1 MARKEADD
9 RGPRWLEGH
18 FLISEA
24 DLSDPNFH
32 RTVVLII
39 NHNADGAFG
48 LVVNRKLPV
57 TLGEAV
63 PDLAS
68 TPVAGVALFYGGPV
82 QPQFLFCLHS
92 GLPEGVRSP
101 HASAPVENV
110 LFEPLVSSL
119 TGFLVE
125 TWGGLEENDRPPIRL
140 YAGYSGW
147 APGQLESELDRSS
160 WIVRPAS
167 AKHVF
172 HPNPDEGWKEA
183 LSELGGIHRI
193 VAETGFKPSLN

>member
-1 MARKEADD
+1 MARKDPEEQQ
-9 RGPRWLEGH
+9 PKWLEGH

-24 DLSDPNFH
+24 DMADPNFT

-48 LVVNRKLPV
+48 LVLNRKLTV

-63 PDLAS
+63 PDLADG
-68 TPVAGVALFYGGPV
+68 PVADVPLYYGGPV

-92 GLPEGVRSP
+92 GLPEDVRSS
-101 HASAPVENV
+101 HASTPVENV

-119 TGFLVE
+119 TTYMVD
-125 TWGGLEENDRPPIRL
+125 TWGSLDGPDRPPIRL

-147 APGQLESELDRSS
+147 APGQLESELERNS
-160 WIVRPAS
+160 WVVRPAS
-167 AKHVF
+167 AKHIF
-172 HPNPDEGWKEA
+172 HANPDEGWKEA
-183 LSELGGIHRI
+183 LGELGGMHKI